1 MASEQIH
8 LICHEGKT
16 IDRVDDSWDHRLV
29 ENVTDDNL
37 SCTSQSSDKLYKML
51 VLY

>member
-16 IDRVDDSWDHRLV
+16 IDRVDDSWDQLDWSRL
-29 ENVTDDNL
+29 
-37 SCTSQSSDKLYKML
+37 SH
-51 VLY
+51 